1 MNLTDY
7 NLVVTSNSNKKRILR
22 KLNEEKKLVNT
33 KFMSLDGLLCSL
45 SFSFDQ
51 KSIYH
56 VMKKYSIMLSY
67 AHASFFGSN
76 SFANS
81 FLSFA

>member
-33 KFMSLDGLLCSL
+33 KFMR
-45 SFSFDQ
+45 
-51 KSIYH
+51 
-56 VMKKYSIMLSY
+56 
-67 AHASFFGSN
+67 
-76 SFANS
+76 
-81 FLSFA
+81 